1 MVVDEDGT
9 LDIHATN
16 TQRRS
21 ILDTRINMAI
31 HGKTANVPVCPNCG
45 SVKSYVLVRRPM
57 SDAGPLIALRYAGDG
72 PNFQIEQ
79 TICRNCGKLSS
90 VREVLRND
98 RFAAVT

>member
-1 MVVDEDGT
+1 
-9 LDIHATN
+9 
-16 TQRRS
+16 
-21 ILDTRINMAI
+21 DTRINMAI
-31 HGKTANVPVCPNCG
+31 HGKTANVPVCSNCG
-45 SVKSYVLVRRPM
+45 SVKSYVHVRRPM

-98 RFAAVT
+98 RFAAITQK